1 MIIHIM
7 LFCAVMAL
15 LLVVVPVIGII
26 GAAIQSCMGKLAGIV
41 GGVLLTTAII
51 TTTVILTLVGII
63 SLIIFII

>member
-1 MIIHIM
+1 M

-15 LLVVVPVIGII
+15 LLVVIPVICIV
-26 GAAIQSCMGKLAGIV
+26 GAAIQSCMGKLAGIA

-51 TTTVILTLVGII
+51 TTTIILTFVGII